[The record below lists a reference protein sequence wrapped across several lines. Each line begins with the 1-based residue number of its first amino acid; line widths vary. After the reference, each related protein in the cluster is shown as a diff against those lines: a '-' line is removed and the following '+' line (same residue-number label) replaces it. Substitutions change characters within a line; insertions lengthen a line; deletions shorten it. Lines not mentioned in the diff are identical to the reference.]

1 MAIQTKAGEDRKAGI
16 GELVQSTGKY
26 GGRLTLPQK
35 QDRIQHS
42 ILEGK
47 TPVDK
52 SIVIAGAL
60 QDQGYLRAYSI
71 VGTLDKGRRLKRFFF
86 PRDHV
91 PQEHRGVFETAV
103 AGTGDDRIGHR
114 QAGLHKTRL

>member
-1 MAIQTKAGEDRKAGI
+1 MTIQSKTAEDRKAGV
-16 GELVQSTGKY
+16 GELIQSTGKY
-26 GGRLTLPQK
+26 GGRLALPQK
-35 QDRIQHS
+35 QDRIQHC

-52 SIVIAGAL
+52 GIVIARAL
-60 QDQGYLRAYSI
+60 QDQGYLRAHSI
-71 VGTLDKGRRLKRFFF
+71 VGALDKGRGLKRLFF

-91 PQEHRGVFETAV
+91 LQKYSGVFKTAV

-114 QAGLHKTRL
+114 Q